1 MVNSRNRRGKG
12 GGARSP
18 SKVTGL
24 GAGFSLASF
33 VAGIGVGAIAAV
45 TALYALEGEEPDAP
59 AAGSSVATV
68 STTPVSYEFWERL
81 PSERLGQVPPRRTA
95 AAEPAADAG
104 GDAAAPEPT
113 DGDAAAAKPAESK
126 PDAAQLAAG
135 VAPAAPEQTTAPA
148 ASTAVAAA
156 PVRTE
161 YLLQVGAFREA
172 GAADKRRAELL
183 LAGMEAQTTSIG
195 VEDGVLYRVIVGPF
209 PSMRETRRAMG
220 ELQERRIAPILLER
234 AARPG

>member
-1 MVNSRNRRGKG
+1 M
-12 GGARSP
+12 
-18 SKVTGL
+18 

-45 TALYALEGEEPDAP
+45 TALYALEGEEAEAP
-59 AAGSSVATV
+59 AAGPPVASVT
-68 STTPVSYEFWERL
+68 TTPVSYEFWERL
-81 PSERLGQVPPRRTA
+81 PREQLGQVPPPRRTA
-95 AAEPAADAG
+95 AAEPTAG
-104 GDAAAPEPT
+104 DV
-113 DGDAAAAKPAESK
+113 AAAAEP
-126 PDAAQLAAG
+126 AAG
-135 VAPAAPEQTTAPA
+135 DAPAAEPPKADTVAAQPA
-148 ASTAVAAA
+148 ADSTPAVPVPAPSPAVAAT

-172 GAADKRRAELL
+172 GAADKRRAELI

>member
-1 MVNSRNRRGKG
+1 M
-12 GGARSP
+12 
-18 SKVTGL
+18 
-24 GAGFSLASF
+24 
-33 VAGIGVGAIAAV
+33 AA
-45 TALYALEGEEPDAP
+45 T
-59 AAGSSVATV
+59 
-68 STTPVSYEFWERL
+68 
-81 PSERLGQVPPRRTA
+81 
-95 AAEPAADAG
+95 
-104 GDAAAPEPT
+104 
-113 DGDAAAAKPAESK
+113 
-126 PDAAQLAAG
+126 
-135 VAPAAPEQTTAPA
+135 
-148 ASTAVAAA
+148 

-172 GAADKRRAELL
+172 GAADKRRAELI